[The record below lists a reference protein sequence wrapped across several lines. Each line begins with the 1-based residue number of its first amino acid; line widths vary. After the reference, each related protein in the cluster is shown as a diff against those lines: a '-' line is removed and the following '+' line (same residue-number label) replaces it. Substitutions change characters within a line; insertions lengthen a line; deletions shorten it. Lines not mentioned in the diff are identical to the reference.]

1 MACKQYLTSVVK
13 EKRRQQIL
21 KAGKGTPVVGK
32 ACLEAKEPM
41 EGGEVV
47 ETGFDRPVQGVDS
60 AGIRDELYR
69 AEGKPSQVLVD
80 RLSALCFREP
90 GTPRV
95 FTRGTAMLACELGQ
109 SAAHWR
115 RARGVACFLR
125 GRADPGSSPCLPTV
139 PSALFTPEVH
149 AGGEGQWRD
158 SILLSPWKSFPAPEV
173 YRKKRKDRMPC
184 RTRSSSP
191 RILSPRGSMTL
202 TWNLLLQRLFHG
214 PKIIPLEGLFVL
226 EDNLGAR
233 KAVKI
238 HSVCRI

>member
-1 MACKQYLTSVVK
+1 MVPEMFSTWMVVTAAHLSAFTTNQSILHLEQENLMACKQYLTSVVK

-109 SAAHWR
+109 SAAH
-115 RARGVACFLR
+115 
-125 GRADPGSSPCLPTV
+125 
-139 PSALFTPEVH
+139 
-149 AGGEGQWRD
+149 
-158 SILLSPWKSFPAPEV
+158 
-173 YRKKRKDRMPC
+173 
-184 RTRSSSP
+184 
-191 RILSPRGSMTL
+191 
-202 TWNLLLQRLFHG
+202 
-214 PKIIPLEGLFVL
+214 
-226 EDNLGAR
+226 
-233 KAVKI
+233 
-238 HSVCRI
+238 